1 MLVFSSFYNMY
12 CTLFEKNKLSRFC
25 TIAYAEPFYQ
35 FTRLL
40 MEENSHTNLTA
51 IRELPDIIA
60 KHYADC
66 LLAEEFFPQNATV
79 IDVGCG
85 GGFPTIPL
93 AIVRPDL
100 RITAVDSTLKK
111 INFVEKA
118 TKFLN
123 LNNITPLC
131 ARAEAPEM
139 EIHRQQFDVAT
150 SRAMAR
156 MSILTEL
163 TFPFLKINGQLIAL
177 KGAQG
182 RIELQEASNAIKLL
196 GGDSAASDKEL
207 TLLTETE
214 AESRHILIVQKTS
227 ATPKQYPRHYS
238 TITKKPL

>member
-51 IRELPDIIA
+51 IREFPDIIA

-66 LLAEEFFPQNATV
+66 LLAEKFFPQNATV

-85 GGFPTIPL
+85 GGFPAIPL

-123 LNNITPLC
+123 LNNVTPLC
-131 ARAEAPEM
+131 ARAESEEM
-139 EIHRQQFDVAT
+139 QVYRQKFDIAT

-156 MSILTEL
+156 MSVLTEL
-163 TFPFLKINGQLIAL
+163 TLPFLKIDGQLIAL

-182 RIELQEASNAIKLL
+182 AAELEEARNAIKIL
-196 GGDSAASDKEL
+196 GGADTSDNEF
-207 TLLTETE
+207 TLYTETGE
-214 AESRHILIVQKTS
+214 ESRHILVVQKKS
-227 ATPKQYPRHYS
+227 DTPKQYPRHYS

>member
-12 CTLFEKNKLSRFC
+12 CTLLEKNKLSRFC

-111 INFVEKA
+111 INFVKKA

-123 LNNITPLC
+123 LNNVTPLC
-131 ARAEAPEM
+131 ARAESDEM
-139 EIHRQQFDVAT
+139 QAYREKFDIAT

-156 MSILTEL
+156 MSVLTEL
-163 TFPFLKINGQLIAL
+163 TFPFLKIDGQLIAL

-182 RIELQEASNAIKLL
+182 SAELQEASNAIKTL
-196 GGDSAASDKEL
+196 GGNISVTDKEC
-207 TLLTETE
+207 TLHTETDT
-214 AESRHILIVQKTS
+214 ESRHILIVQKAS

>member
-1 MLVFSSFYNMY
+1 MY
-12 CTLFEKNKLSRFC
+12 CTLLEKNKLSRFC

-118 TKFLN
+118 AKFLT
-123 LNNITPLC
+123 LNNVKPLC
-131 ARAEAPEM
+131 ARAESDEM
-139 EIHRQQFDVAT
+139 QAYREKFDVAT

-156 MSILTEL
+156 MSVLTEL
-163 TFPFLKINGQLIAL
+163 TLPFLKIDGQLIAL

-182 RIELQEASNAIKLL
+182 SVELQEASNAIKIL
-196 GGDSAASDKEL
+196 GGNTSATDKEC
-207 TLLTETE
+207 TLLTETDT
-214 AESRHILIVQKTS
+214 ESRHILIVQKTS

-238 TITKKPL
+238 TITKKSL